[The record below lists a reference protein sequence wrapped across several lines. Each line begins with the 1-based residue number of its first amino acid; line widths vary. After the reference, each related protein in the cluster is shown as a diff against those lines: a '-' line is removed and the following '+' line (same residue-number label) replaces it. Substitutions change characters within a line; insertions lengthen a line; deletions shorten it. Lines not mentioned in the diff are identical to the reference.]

1 MPGSGTLGIWHH
13 ALMEPTG
20 SLLVA
25 SPLLADPDFFR
36 TVVFLLR
43 HDEDGALGLVVNRP
57 SGAPVSDH
65 LPAWGALVVDPP
77 VVFVGGPVE
86 PAVAVALGDRG
97 APTPLSGVHMVDLE
111 AEPAATWVRVFSGY
125 AGWGPGQ
132 LEEEIDEGS
141 WMVLHA
147 LAPDVRTEHP
157 EGLWHDVLRR
167 QHGPLR
173 MLATYP
179 PSPELN

>member
-1 MPGSGTLGIWHH
+1 
-13 ALMEPTG
+13 MELTG

-25 SPLLADPDFFR
+25 SPLLADPNFFR
-36 TVVFLLR
+36 TVVFLLQ
-43 HDEDGALGLVVNRP
+43 HDDDGALGLVVNRP

-65 LPAWGALVVDPP
+65 LPDWGDIVNDPP

-86 PAVAVALGDRG
+86 PAVAVALGDHG

-111 AEPAATWVRVFSGY
+111 GEPGGAWIRVFSGY

-132 LEEEIDEGS
+132 LEEELDEGS
-141 WMVLHA
+141 WMVVDA
-147 LAPDVRTEHP
+147 LVSDIRTERP
-157 EGLWHDVLRR
+157 DGLWHDVLRR
-167 QHGPLR
+167 QRGALR